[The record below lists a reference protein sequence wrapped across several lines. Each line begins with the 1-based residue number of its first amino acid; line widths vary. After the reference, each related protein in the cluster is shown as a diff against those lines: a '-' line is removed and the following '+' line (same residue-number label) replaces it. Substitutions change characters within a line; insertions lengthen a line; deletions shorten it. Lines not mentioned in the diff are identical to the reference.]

1 MFSDIYES
9 ILFSYVIN
17 TAWQRFAYIRYKF
30 TLFVFLVSWKTEE
43 EFFNLST
50 FVAVNTSTRGKRQ

>member
-17 TAWQRFAYIRYKF
+17 TVWQRFAYIRYKF
-30 TLFVFLVSWKTEE
+30 TLFVFRVSWKTED
-43 EFFNLST
+43 FFNVST
-50 FVAVNTSTRGKRQ
+50 FVAVYTSTRGKRQ